1 MFIALAKIFF
11 QSAISP
17 SGFIHIFNTADFWD
31 HAEPED
37 NITFK
42 KYLYDCVFKQYQT
55 DILHLFFI
63 LFFTYKKDIWHNQ
76 LAEYSCESKDYQSRK
91 ITEAKKAI

>member
-63 LFFTYKKDIWHNQ
+63 LFFTYKKDIWHNNHY
-76 LAEYSCESKDYQSRK
+76 LKVY
-91 ITEAKKAI
+91 